1 MSFHPILMIRFVGSI
16 RFFGARPRLP
26 FPPPSCML
34 FSFMR
39 DPESSEAQSC
49 RSAAE
54 ILVQADRVYHGKDYQ
69 QSLSLYQKAAQVARQ
84 EFNRSTEAEASAQ
97 IARNYISLGKID
109 EGRPY
114 LDAAAKI
121 SLSSDP
127 QAYSRFLSVRGRFEW
142 KDRKRDEAAQTFR
155 DMLEY
160 CQEQQLF
167 GRASDAANMLG
178 ILSVEFDEQ
187 IKWFSAGIRLL
198 EHSDDHRLMGPLLNN
213 LAATYYDAEK
223 YDSAL
228 GYYLQ
233 AREMHWRYG
242 SEREK
247 LFADLYVGMSYRAA
261 GRSTDAGRWLRPIL
275 SWSERLGDSALI
287 AQVSEELGMVALLE
301 KEHVQAREYLKQA
314 IHYYDK
320 AGFREHSPNLIE
332 DLEKRL
338 TELDKKH

>member
-1 MSFHPILMIRFVGSI
+1 
-16 RFFGARPRLP
+16 
-26 FPPPSCML
+26 
-34 FSFMR
+34 MR
-39 DPESSEAQSC
+39 DPESTPPQSLL
-49 RSAAE
+49 SAAE
-54 ILVQADRVYHGKDYQ
+54 ILAEADRRYHSKDYRE
-69 QSLSLYQKAAQVARQ
+69 SLPMYEKAAQVARQ
-84 EFNRSTEAEASAQ
+84 EFNRSTEAEATAQ
-97 IARNYISLGKID
+97 IARNYISLGKIE

-121 SLSSDP
+121 SPSSDP
-127 QAYSRFLSVRGRFEW
+127 HAYSRFLSVRGRFEW
-142 KDRKRDEAAQTFR
+142 KDQKREEASQTFR

-178 ILSVEFDEQ
+178 ILSVDFEEQ
-187 IKWFSAGIRLL
+187 IKWFSAGVRLL
-198 EHSDDHRLMGPLLNN
+198 EHTDDHRLMGPLLNN

-223 YDSAL
+223 YESAL

-233 AREMHWRYG
+233 ARDMHWRYG

-261 GRSTDAGRWLRPIL
+261 GRSTDANRWLRPIL
-275 SWSERLGDSALI
+275 AWSERLGESALI
-287 AQVSEELGMVALLE
+287 AQVSEELGLVALME
-301 KEHVQAREYLKQA
+301 NEIDHAREYLQLA
-314 IHYYDK
+314 VTHYDK

-338 TELDKKH
+338 AKLNKKV